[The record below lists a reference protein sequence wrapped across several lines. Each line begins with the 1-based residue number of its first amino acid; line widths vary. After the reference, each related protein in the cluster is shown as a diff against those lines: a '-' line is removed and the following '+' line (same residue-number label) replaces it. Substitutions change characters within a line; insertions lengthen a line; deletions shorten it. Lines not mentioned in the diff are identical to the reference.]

1 MLKAGL
7 DLIFRPKVVVAKKSM
22 YKEINTS
29 FIKTK
34 EQHSVQLKLKQ
45 AYIRVNC
52 VSKRKVQKIKIT
64 SIGPNQG
71 LAWSSDSSLWGNQV
85 QKIKITSV
93 GQNQCLAWSS
103 DSSLW
108 GNQVQKIKITSVR
121 QYQGLAW
128 SSDSSL

>member
-7 DLIFRPKVVVAKKSM
+7 DLIFRPKVVVAKKNM

-52 VSKRKVQKIKIT
+52 VSKRKVQKSEDDAEEI
-64 SIGPNQG
+64 SQRRGWLLFQ
-71 LAWSSDSSLWGNQV
+71 DV
-85 QKIKITSV
+85 V
-93 GQNQCLAWSS
+93 
-103 DSSLW
+103 
-108 GNQVQKIKITSVR
+108 
-121 QYQGLAW
+121 
-128 SSDSSL
+128 